1 MLRVARGTSA
11 PVPPLPAL
19 CVVSSA
25 VEAVGILGELC
36 LATRVLGASLRANF
50 SFFQTCSRAPGS
62 SALAA
67 TGANMEDTSDERLV
81 GAKDGDYIYECTVCH
96 THTHKHTHRPT
107 NSLHED

>member
-19 CVVSSA
+19 CIVSSA
-25 VEAVGILGELC
+25 VEVVGILGELC
-36 LATRVLGASLRANF
+36 LA
-50 SFFQTCSRAPGS
+50 SRLHGDWACKLFVSPNLFARSWLVSVSGE
-62 SALAA
+62 
-67 TGANMEDTSDERLV
+67 GANMEDTSDERLV

>member
-1 MLRVARGTSA
+1 M
-11 PVPPLPAL
+11 PPLPAL

-36 LATRVLGASLRANF
+36 LASRVLGACSASKLLRF
-50 SFFQTCSRAPGS
+50 SKTCSRAPGS

-67 TGANMEDTSDERLV
+67 TANMEESDERLV